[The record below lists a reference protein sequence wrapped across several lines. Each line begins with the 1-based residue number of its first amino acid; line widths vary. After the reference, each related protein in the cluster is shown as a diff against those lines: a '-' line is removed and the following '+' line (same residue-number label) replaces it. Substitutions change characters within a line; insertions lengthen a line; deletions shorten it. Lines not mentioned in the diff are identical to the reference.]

1 MTNENGGATQKK
13 SDELARLRAQI
24 DEIDQTVLHL
34 IEKRQQLSAEVANA
48 KPKGSP
54 VFRPGREQ
62 SLLTKLTE
70 MADTKTVPLISSL
83 WRTLMSASIVTQK
96 PDFKVGHITATAG
109 AAQQFSAGM
118 MTVLAFGDAATG
130 RDALLSGNTDI
141 LLIDDAGLVSILN
154 HLGVESAVY
163 ITAVMPMVRAAG
175 TSVICWFIVPSLPDR
190 TNQDNA
196 IFADPKTGR
205 IALVQVSEYQDIP
218 IFDDPAFRFVGCAA
232 GNPFSTE
239 IPVVCSR

>member
-1 MTNENGGATQKK
+1 MTNESGGATQTKP
-13 SDELARLRAQI
+13 DELTQLRDQI
-24 DEIDQTVLHL
+24 DKIDKTVLDL
-34 IEKRQQLSAEVANA
+34 IKKRQQLSADVANA

-54 VFRPGREQ
+54 VFRPGREL
-62 SLLTKLTE
+62 SLLTRLTE
-70 MADTKTVPLISSL
+70 MADAKTAPLISSL
-83 WRTLMSASIVTQK
+83 WRALMSASIITQK
-96 PDFKVGHITATAG
+96 PDFKVGHIAATAA

-118 MTVLAFGDAATG
+118 MNVLAFGDAAKG
-130 RDALLSGNTDI
+130 LDALLSGSTDI

-175 TSVICWFIVPSLPDR
+175 TSVICWVLVPSLPDR

-205 IALVQVSEYQDIP
+205 IALVQFSEYQDIP
-218 IFDDPAFRFVGCAA
+218 VFDDPAFRFVGCAA
-232 GNPFSTE
+232 GNPFSTDV
-239 IPVVCSR
+239 PVVSSR

>member
-1 MTNENGGATQKK
+1 MTNENGVATQTK

-83 WRTLMSASIVTQK
+83 WRTLMSASIITQK
-96 PDFKVGHITATAG
+96 PDFTVGHIAATAG
-109 AAQQFSAGM
+109 AAQQFSAGL
-118 MTVLAFGDAATG
+118 MTVLAFSDAATG
-130 RDALLSGNTDI
+130 QDALLSGITDI
-141 LLIDDAGLVSILN
+141 LLVDDAGLVSVLN
-154 HLGVESAVY
+154 HIGSKSSVY
-163 ITAVMPMVRAAG
+163 ITSVMPMMRTAG
-175 TSVICWFIVPSLPDR
+175 TSVICWFLVPSLPDR

-218 IFDDPAFRFVGCAA
+218 TFDDPAFRFVGCVA
-232 GNPFSTE
+232 GSPFSTE
-239 IPVVCSR
+239 IPVVCRK

>member
-13 SDELARLRAQI
+13 SDELTQLRAQI
-24 DEIDQTVLHL
+24 DEIDQTVLDL
-34 IEKRQQLSAEVANA
+34 IEKRQQLSADVANA

-62 SLLTKLTE
+62 TVLTRLTE
-70 MADTKTVPLISSL
+70 MADAKTAPLISSF
-83 WRTLMSASIVTQK
+83 WRALMSASIITQK
-96 PDFKVGHITATAG
+96 PDFNVGHIAATAG

-130 RDALLSGNTDI
+130 RDALLSGSTDI
-141 LLIDDAGLVSILN
+141 LLIDDAGLVSIMN
-154 HLGVESAVY
+154 NIGAENSIY
-163 ITAVMPMVRAAG
+163 IAAVMPMVRAAG
-175 TSVICWFIVPSLPDR
+175 TSVICWFLVSSFPDR

-232 GNPFSTE
+232 GNLFSTK
-239 IPVVCSR
+239 IPVVYGR